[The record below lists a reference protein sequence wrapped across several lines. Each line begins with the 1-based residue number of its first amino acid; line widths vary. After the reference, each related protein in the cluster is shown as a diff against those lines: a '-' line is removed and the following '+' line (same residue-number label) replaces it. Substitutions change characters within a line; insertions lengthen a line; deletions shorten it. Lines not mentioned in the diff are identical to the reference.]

1 MGRGLGMNL
10 LKGKERNVV
19 TGEAEKGSFL
29 DKLFPKSSVTP
40 NKSFYGPGGDPTGTG
55 RGQAQQAQISR
66 SKPKNVR
73 GVRPSTAPKPKVVY
87 GPPAPKKRN
96 VRGGGSSTKTPSFS
110 ATTNGMRSK
119 QETLGL
125 MR

>member
-1 MGRGLGMNL
+1 MGMFGGASKQIQEKAKLGT
-10 LKGKERNVV
+10 KPPAKPPV
-19 TGEAEKGSFL
+19 K
-29 DKLFPKSSVTP
+29 PSV
-40 NKSFYGPGGDPTGTG
+40 
-55 RGQAQQAQISR
+55 
-66 SKPKNVR
+66 KPKPR
-73 GVRPSTAPKPKVVY
+73 VVY

-110 ATTNGMRSK
+110 ASNPNGHRSK

>member
-1 MGRGLGMNL
+1 
-10 LKGKERNVV
+10 V
-19 TGEAEKGSFL
+19 
-29 DKLFPKSSVTP
+29 
-40 NKSFYGPGGDPTGTG
+40 GPS
-55 RGQAQQAQISR
+55 A
-66 SKPKNVR
+66 
-73 GVRPSTAPKPKVVY
+73 APKPKVVY